1 LRWTPVFFALAA
13 LVAGDASANDDPLSP
28 VDSGS
33 ITVTGRSFTP
43 AQPNIFGTV
52 ALDAGVTPYGARWRR
67 VSAADERDPRVRALG
82 AAAAAATPDPVARL
96 ALVHDA
102 VTQRVRW
109 SSDLDTYRVSDY
121 WAQAGET
128 LNRGQG
134 DSEDIAV
141 LTMQILKAAGFPAR
155 DIYLSIGRDRQRGAD
170 SLLLVRIAG
179 QYYALDDRRPKPE
192 LVQGRTRFTPI
203 FTLGKD
209 SAWIHGNRVASRTR
223 AHGVRTALAR

>member
-1 LRWTPVFFALAA
+1 LRCTLGLFALAA
-13 LVAGDASANDDPLSP
+13 LAAGPASANGDPLSP
-28 VDSGS
+28 IDSGS
-33 ITVTGRSFTP
+33 VTVIGRSF
-43 AQPNIFGTV
+43 ASSQPNVFGTV

-82 AAAAAATPDPVARL
+82 AAAAAASADPLAQL

-109 SSDLDTYRVSDY
+109 SSDLETYRVSDY

-128 LNRGQG
+128 LSRGQG

-141 LTMQILKAAGFPAR
+141 LTMQVLKAAGFPAR

-179 QYYALDDRRPKPE
+179 QFYALDDRRPRPE
-192 LVQGRTRFTPI
+192 LAQARARFTPI
-203 FTLGKD
+203 FTLGKN
-209 SAWIHGNRVASRTR
+209 SAWIHGSRVATR
-223 AHGVRTALAR
+223 GGPRGVRTALAR